1 MAVRKPIK
9 ITAQDEVDYTSR
21 FHDILT
27 SAGWVRKGDYSTTR
41 NIPFCSSNQ
50 IICIEY
56 RGTYKGRSYPMQ
68 IAVPMAHREYEKRYL
83 NAIEKENLSSLRTFE
98 ITLDADANAVMRMCL

>member
-27 SAGWVRKGDYSTTR
+27 SAGWVRKGDYASTR
-41 NIPFCSSNQ
+41 NIPFCSSNRV
-50 IICIEY
+50 IYIEY
-56 RGTYKGRSYPMQ
+56 RGTYKGKPYPLHIM
-68 IAVPMAHREYEKRYL
+68 VPMAHREYEKRYL
-83 NAIEKENLSSLRTFE
+83 NAIEKENLASLATFE
-98 ITLDADANAVMRMCL
+98 ITVDPEANAVMRMCL